1 MTELAINE
9 VIEPDHMSEFLKFL
23 GYVFVSIIAIL
34 VTAIVA
40 AWAYHYFK
48 KKRSLADKV
57 NDVMERLSEILK
69 DVEILVSDFKNQE
82 KSIDR
87 RFAELEKKIDE
98 DKKENMNKIINTKQ
112 KVENCHN
119 CVKLLQERVAVIET
133 EHKNC
138 QKK

>member
-9 VIEPDHMSEFLKFL
+9 VIEPSSEFLKFL
-23 GYVFVSIIAIL
+23 GYIFASLIG
-34 VTAIVA
+34 VTISAVIA

-57 NDVMERLSEILK
+57 NGVMERLSEILK
-69 DVEILVSDFKNQE
+69 DVEILVNDFKNQE

-87 RFAELEKKIDE
+87 RFTDLEKKIDE
-98 DKKENMNKIINTKQ
+98 GKKENMNKIINAKQ
-112 KVENCHN
+112 KVEDYHK
-119 CVKLLQERVAVIET
+119 CVKALQERVAIIET

>member
-9 VIEPDHMSEFLKFL
+9 VIEPSSGFLKFL
-23 GYVFVSIIAIL
+23 GYIFVSLIG
-34 VTAIVA
+34 VTISAVIA

-57 NDVMERLSEILK
+57 NGVMERLSEILK
-69 DVEILVSDFKNQE
+69 DVEILVNDFKNQE

-87 RFAELEKKIDE
+87 RFTDLEKKIDE
-98 DKKENMNKIINTKQ
+98 GKKENMNKIINAKQ
-112 KVENCHN
+112 KVEDYHK
-119 CVKLLQERVAVIET
+119 CVKVLQERVAIIET